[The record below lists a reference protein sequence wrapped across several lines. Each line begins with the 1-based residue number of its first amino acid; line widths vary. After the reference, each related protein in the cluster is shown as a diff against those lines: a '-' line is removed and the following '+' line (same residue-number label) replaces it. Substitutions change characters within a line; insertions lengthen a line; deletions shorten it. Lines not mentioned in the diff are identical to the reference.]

1 MRSLIFLLFL
11 AAGISAI
18 WIIMPLL
25 QGRDADFEGRLVGVL
40 KVVEEKIEASSPE
53 VVDADVFYS
62 PSMEPAGRDNL
73 WILTG
78 IAAVKSPAGETT
90 NRAYVAVVEASCR
103 PYARRDC
110 WRVEKLTLGERVLAI
125 RESAAG
131 GPGEMGGEVPVTP
144 LEATSMPPSKAP
156 RRAASRA
163 LSGQSKIVEASG
175 AASEAAE
182 TDIAE
187 APSDGRSTNGDGQVK
202 EFGQQQQSLAPPA
215 DPARDT
221 SPSSTGTAWTQ
232 LDRTRVVLMQ
242 SRLKMLGFDLGLLD
256 GIIGPRTVAA
266 IEDYQRAQGLA
277 VDGIPTR
284 KLLAHLGQQSLV
296 LGPRNEAR
304 SGTKVSQTSPVTAV
318 HRTSSAD
325 TAAAHAT
332 PRNESLLFL
341 TRSRLRQLGFD
352 PGPLSG
358 EFGPQARTAVKEYQ
372 RKNGLPVDGQ
382 PTWALL
388 DHLEQVSLAQSR
400 IGEGGTKIKDSGEPR
415 ARVDGYEHFKR
426 AIAAAKKGAHDLA
439 IEQNTRAI
447 GAGNLSR
454 ELLAYAFNNRGHGY
468 FLKGLSDRAKED
480 FGKAIQLSPYF
491 STAYHNRGIAYH
503 KLGLYNRADADY
515 SKAIQLKPDLSDIYF
530 NRGGM
535 YEAKGEQKSALRDF
549 QKAYS
554 LDPSNSIYQTKM
566 KELGLLN

>member
-11 AAGISAI
+11 AAGTSAI

-25 QGRDADFEGRLVGVL
+25 QGRDAKFEGRLIGAL
-40 KVVEEKIEASSPE
+40 KVVEEKIVASSPDI
-53 VVDADVFYS
+53 VDADVFYS
-62 PSMEPAGRDNL
+62 PSMEQEKRDNR

-78 IAAVKSPAGETT
+78 IAAVKSPAGKMT
-90 NRAYVAVVEASCR
+90 NRRYIAVLEASCEF
-103 PYARRDC
+103 YANPDC
-110 WRVEKLTLGERVLAI
+110 WRLDKLTLEERMLAV
-125 RESAAG
+125 RESVAA
-131 GPGEMGGEVPVTP
+131 GPGEMGGEISATP
-144 LEATSMPPSKAP
+144 LEATSTLSSKAP
-156 RRAASRA
+156 RAAASQV

-175 AASEAAE
+175 ATSEAAE

-187 APSDGRSTNGDGQVK
+187 VPSDERSTNGDGQVK
-202 EFGQQQQSLAPPA
+202 EFGQQQLSLAPRA
-215 DPARDT
+215 EPARDT
-221 SPSSTGTAWTQ
+221 SPSSTGAAWTQ

-277 VDGIPTR
+277 VDGKPTR
-284 KLLAHLGQQSLV
+284 ELLAHLGEQSLV
-296 LGPRNEAR
+296 LGPRNDAR

-318 HRTSSAD
+318 RRTSSVD

-388 DHLEQVSLAQSR
+388 NHLEQVSLAQSR
-400 IGEGGTKIKDSGEPR
+400 IGEGGTKFKDSGEPR

-426 AIAAAKKGAHDLA
+426 AFAAAKNGAHDLA
-439 IEQNTRAI
+439 IEQYTRAI
-447 GAGNLSR
+447 GAGNLSQ
-454 ELLAYAFNNRGHGY
+454 EHLAYAFNNRGHGY
-468 FLKGLSDRAKED
+468 FLKGLLDRATED
-480 FGKAIQLSPYF
+480 FGKAIQLSPNF

-515 SKAIQLKPDLSDIYF
+515 STAIQLKPDLSDAYF

-535 YEAKGEQKSALRDF
+535 YEAKGEQQSALRDF